1 MPSGSDTTAE
11 AAPTGPD
18 ADRPGQPTTGSAATP
33 PTEGADGAEG
43 GDAVGGRDPIGG
55 GDAAEGRKPVEGGD
69 AVGGRDAAEDRDA
82 AEGGESGA
90 TGAAAPG
97 PAASGAAS
105 AASGATAA
113 ASGPASDAS
122 ETASA
127 ASETASAA
135 SGSASASSAGRRRP
149 GRLRRLGLLARR
161 EARRSALAAV
171 GGLALGLAFPPFG
184 VWPLSLVAVAALA
197 LLTHGRTAR
206 QGAWTGFAF
215 GVPFFL
221 LLLKWLSVVG
231 WDAVVGLSIIEA
243 AFLALMGAGL
253 ALVSRLPVPALWP
266 LWTACLWVAEEW
278 ARDRVPFGGFPWGRL
293 AFANTGSPYTPL
305 AALGGAPLVTFGV
318 ALTGGALA
326 GAALTLWRLRGAGG
340 FSPRRALPAAGAV
353 AVAAAVTVAGFAVPI
368 PTAADD
374 SVDIAVVQGNVQQPG
389 MDFLGRPMMILDNH
403 AKATLNLAKD
413 IKAGRIAK
421 PDLVIWPEN
430 ASDLDPFQY
439 REAYARIDEAVKS
452 IGVPVLV
459 GALVDH
465 PTKQGYVEN
474 QGIVWDPKSG
484 PGASYTKQHPVPFGE
499 YVPFRQEL
507 SKIIT
512 RLQRVPRDFYPGDHT
527 GVLNVGPARLGDVI
541 CFEVAYDEI
550 VRDTVN
556 AGARAIVVQTNNATY
571 GRSGQPEQ
579 QLVMSRLRA
588 IEHGRPV
595 ITAATSGISAVV
607 SPDGTIEQ
615 RTKEFTQDVL
625 TARIPLR
632 DGKTLADRV
641 GATPE
646 WVLAMVGVLS
656 CAAAIMIGRRGR
668 TDKKGQ

>member
-18 ADRPGQPTTGSAATP
+18 ADRPGQRTTGSAATP

-43 GDAVGGRDPIGG
+43 GDAVGGR
-55 GDAAEGRKPVEGGD
+55 EPVEGRD
-69 AVGGRDAAEDRDA
+69 AVG
-82 AEGGESGA
+82 GGESGA
-90 TGAAAPG
+90 TGSAAPG
-97 PAASGAAS
+97 AAGPGAAASGAAS
-105 AASGATAA
+105 SAPGAASAPTAA
-113 ASGPASDAS
+113 SAPSPG
-122 ETASA
+122 ASA
-127 ASETASAA
+127 ASSPGEW
-135 SGSASASSAGRRRP
+135 RP

-161 EARRSALAAV
+161 EARRSGLAALS
-171 GGLALGLAFPPFG
+171 GLALGLAFPPFG
-184 VWPLSLVAVAALA
+184 VWPLSLLAVAALA

-326 GAALTLWRLRGAGG
+326 GAALTLWRLRGTGG
-340 FSPRRALPAAGAV
+340 FTPRRALPAAGAV
-353 AVAAAVTVAGFAVPI
+353 AVAAAVTAAGFAVPI

-403 AKATLNLAKD
+403 VKATLNLAKD
-413 IKAGRIAK
+413 VTAGRIAK

-439 REAYARIDEAVKS
+439 REAYARIDEAVKA

-507 SKIIT
+507 SKVIT

-579 QLVMSRLRA
+579 QLVMSKLRA

-615 RTKEFTQDVL
+615 RTKEFTRDVL

-668 TDKKGQ
+668 TD

>member
-11 AAPTGPD
+11 AASSGPD
-18 ADRPGQPTTGSAATP
+18 AGRPAADRPAA
-33 PTEGADGAEG
+33 
-43 GDAVGGRDPIGG
+43 R
-55 GDAAEGRKPVEGGD
+55 
-69 AVGGRDAAEDRDA
+69 
-82 AEGGESGA
+82 
-90 TGAAAPG
+90 PG
-97 PAASGAAS
+97 PAAAPRDGGGEAAGS
-105 AASGATAA
+105 
-113 ASGPASDAS
+113 ASGPAAAPAS
-122 ETASA
+122 PEG
-127 ASETASAA
+127 E
-135 SGSASASSAGRRRP
+135 RP
-149 GRLRRLGLLARR
+149 GRLRRLGALACR

-171 GGLALGLAFPPFG
+171 SGLALGFAFPPFG
-184 VWPLSLVAVAALA
+184 VWPLSLPAVAALA

-215 GVPFFL
+215 GVPFFV

-231 WDAVVGLSIIEA
+231 WDAVVGLSVIEA

-253 ALVSRLPVPALWP
+253 ALVSRLPVRALWP

-293 AFANTGSPYTPL
+293 AFANTGSPFTPL
-305 AALGGAPLVTFGV
+305 AALGGAPLVSFGV
-318 ALTGGALA
+318 ALAGGALA
-326 GAALTLWRLRGAGG
+326 AAALTLWRLRAAGG
-340 FSPRRALPAAGAV
+340 LSPRGALPAAGAV
-353 AVAAAVTVAGFAVPI
+353 AAAAAVTVSGYAVPI

-374 SVDIAVVQGNVQQPG
+374 SVDIAVVQGNVQQAG
-389 MDFLGRPMMILDNH
+389 MDFLGRPMKILNNH
-403 AKATLNLAKD
+403 VDATLGLAKD
-413 IKAGRIAK
+413 IKAGRIKK

-430 ASDLDPFQY
+430 ASDLDPFEY
-439 REAYARIDEAVKS
+439 REAYARIDGAVKAL
-452 IGVPVLV
+452 GVPVLV

-465 PTKQGYVEN
+465 PAKKGYVEN

-507 SKIIT
+507 SKVIT

-527 GVLNVGPARLGDVI
+527 GLLKVGPARLGDVI

-632 DGKTLADRV
+632 DGTTLADRV
-641 GATPE
+641 GAIPE

-668 TDKKGQ
+668 TDEKGQ

>member
-18 ADRPGQPTTGSAATP
+18 ADRPGQRTTGSAATP
-33 PTEGADGAEG
+33 PTEGAEGAEGAEG
-43 GDAVGGRDPIGG
+43 GDAVGGRDPVGG
-55 GDAAEGRKPVEGGD
+55 GDAAEGRKPVGGGD
-69 AVGGRDAAEDRDA
+69 AVGGRDA

-90 TGAAAPG
+90 TGAAA
-97 PAASGAAS
+97 SGAA
-105 AASGATAA
+105 A
-113 ASGPASDAS
+113 
-122 ETASA
+122 A

-135 SGSASASSAGRRRP
+135 SGCASASSAGGRRP

-171 GGLALGLAFPPFG
+171 SGLALGLAFPPFG

-353 AVAAAVTVAGFAVPI
+353 AVAAAVTAAGFAVPI

-474 QGIVWDPKSG
+474 QGIVWDPKRG